1 MEEKKIIIKE
11 VESNCK
17 ISGEG
22 RPLLILHG
30 WGLGSSNSW
39 RIIQK
44 MLSSQEFKL
53 IIPDFP
59 GFGKSAK
66 PPYPWSVSDYVD
78 WLKELLNHLNIKN
91 PCIIA
96 HSFGGRVAIKLIAE
110 DGVGVEKLILCAPAG
125 VKPRETV
132 DAKLTFWASRIGN
145 IIFDAKHLNRFRD
158 KVRKIFYLFLRNKDY
173 VKAEGVMKDTIKK
186 VLAEDLTP
194 YLSEIKIKTLLV
206 WGGKDKIVP
215 LKYADI
221 FKEEIKNS
229 ELKIIPKSAHS
240 PHLDNPEKLLE
251 AIIPFLR

>member
-1 MEEKKIIIKE
+1 MEEKKIVIKD

-17 ISGEG
+17 VSGEG

-39 RIIQK
+39 VKVQK
-44 MLSSQEFKL
+44 ILASQGFKL
-53 IIPDFP
+53 VVPDFP

-78 WLKELLNHLNIKN
+78 WLKELLNHFNIEK
-91 PCIIA
+91 PSIIA
-96 HSFGGRVAIKLIAE
+96 HSFGGRVAIKLIVE
-110 DGVGVEKLILCAPAG
+110 DEVEVDKLILCAPAG
-125 VKPRETV
+125 VKPKETI

-145 IIFDAKHLNRFRD
+145 IIFDVKYLNKFRD
-158 KVRKIFYLFLRNKDY
+158 KVKKAFYLLLHNKDY
-173 VKAEGVMKDTIKK
+173 VKAEGVMRDTIKK

-194 YLSEIKIKTLLV
+194 YLSEIKVKTLLI
-206 WGGKDKIVP
+206 WGGRDKIVP

-221 FKEEIKNS
+221 FKKEIKDS
-229 ELKIIPKSAHS
+229 ELKIIPKSGHS